1 MTNYKTYF
9 GFSREPFAQDI
20 PIDKLFPT
28 PALKSTTERSL
39 FAIKLA
45 AVCVITGEVGAG
57 KSTTLRYLS
66 SKLHP
71 SSYRLIPVIASTG
84 STLEVLRQIG
94 GALDEDSRS
103 NSIAKITKTIRTLI
117 MEIAQRKQT
126 PVLIID
132 EANLLRLEVLAQLQ
146 TLGQFDHD
154 SKPIL
159 PIIFSGQNNLLDKL
173 MYHTSRPIASRV
185 VARSHLEGL
194 DHTEMAN
201 YLKHH
206 QEIAGIKNQLFADEA
221 ILAIHQGSGGLLRRA
236 NNLARGALIAAVR
249 EKCSVVSAEHVRV
262 ASTEII

>member
-1 MTNYKTYF
+1 MTNYKAYF
-9 GFSREPFAQDI
+9 GFTAEPFAQDI
-20 PIDKLFPT
+20 PADKLFPT
-28 PALKSTTERSL
+28 PALRSTTERSL
-39 FAIKLA
+39 FAIHLG

-57 KSTTLRYLS
+57 KSTTLRYLA

-84 STLEVLRQIG
+84 STLEVLRQISN
-94 GALDEDSRS
+94 ALDSDSRS
-103 NSIAKITKTIRTLI
+103 NSIAKITKSIRTLI
-117 MEIAQRKQT
+117 MEISQRKQT

-132 EANLLRLEVLAQLQ
+132 EANLLRLELLAELQ

-154 SKPIL
+154 SKPLLPTIL
-159 PIIFSGQNNLLDKL
+159 AGQSNLLDKL
-173 MYHTSRPIASRV
+173 MYHTSRPLASRV

-194 DHTEMAN
+194 SQTDLLG

-206 QEIAGIKNQLFADEA
+206 LEIAGIKNQLFADEA

-236 NNLARGALIAAVR
+236 NNLARGALIAATR
-249 EKCSVVSAEHVRV
+249 EKCRVVSAEHVRV